1 MITKQKL
8 DMYVEIYKGGISMW
22 SKDEIFLQD
31 CAYYEGKIKRA
42 SELLG
47 IQMPFTYL
55 SEISN
60 DVELFFNYG
69 YNSMLEETSY
79 SNS

>member
-55 SEISN
+55 SEITP
-60 DVELFFNYG
+60 DLQEFYDYG
-69 YNSMLEETSY
+69 FY
-79 SNS
+79 S